1 MTSPDGP
8 AVFFRGERRPG
19 HSTLRVAIPVDQ
31 PPPTDTR
38 DPRYLT
44 CVDHH
49 LACDC
54 REAERGEEIHEWR
67 ANFKQAQAVALEVCA
82 GHPTW
87 PDYYERSVTGWRAPG
102 QPVEQFESSSACCQ
116 CTGCQ
121 IIRKAHL

>member
-1 MTSPDGP
+1 MTSPDGRV
-8 AVFFRGERRPG
+8 VFFRGERRPG

-49 LACDC
+49 VACDC
-54 REAERGEEIHEWR
+54 REAELGEEIHEWR
-67 ANFKQAQAVALEVCA
+67 ANFTQAQAVAQEICA
-82 GHPTW
+82 GHPTY
-87 PDYYERSVTGWRAPG
+87 PDYYDQDHSAGIAVVVPSE
-102 QPVEQFESSSACCQ
+102 ACCQ